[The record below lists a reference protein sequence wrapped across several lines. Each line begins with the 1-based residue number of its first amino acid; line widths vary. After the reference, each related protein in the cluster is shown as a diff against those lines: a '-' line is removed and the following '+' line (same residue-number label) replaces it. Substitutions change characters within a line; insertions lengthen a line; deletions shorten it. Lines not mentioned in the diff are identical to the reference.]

1 MKTHSTDFGFIALT
15 IARIGRQ
22 LKTEYKVAFDMSI
35 NDKFGESFSVAIFEK
50 EPLKCINSFFD
61 HEYDN
66 PRDFC
71 DAVFAYC
78 IEHDLF
84 KVPMNIELVD

>member
-1 MKTHSTDFGFIALT
+1 MKTHNTDFGFIALT

-22 LKTEYKVAFDMSI
+22 LKTEYKLTFNMSVNDISHENFVAGIFK
-35 NDKFGESFSVAIFEK
+35 NES
-50 EPLKCINSFFD
+50 LKCIETFFD
-61 HEYDN
+61 YEYDN

>member
-1 MKTHSTDFGFIALT
+1 MKVHNTDFGFIGLT

-22 LKTEYKVAFDMSI
+22 LKPEYKVTFHMSI
-35 NDKFGESFSVAIFEK
+35 NDSPRESFTVGIFENA
-50 EPLKCINSFFD
+50 PLKCLETFFD
-61 HEYDN
+61 HSYDS
-66 PRDFC
+66 PRAFC